1 MKDLMGQ
8 AIWDYYYDN
17 SPENLQTETSISEL
31 DDLPID
37 YLFRS
42 FKKMNP
48 LEQKAL
54 ELTKGKALDIGSGAG
69 SHSLFLQN
77 EKNLEVTALD
87 ISPKS
92 IEISKIRGVQNAI
105 CANILDF
112 NPIKKFDTILLLM
125 NGIGLC
131 GTIENLKT
139 FLKKAEELLNED
151 GRLVFD
157 SSDTIYMYEHDIL
170 PERYYG
176 EVECAYSY
184 KNLKT
189 DYFKWLYIDQDKL
202 REVAQ
207 ELGWEMKVLFE
218 DNHYQY
224 LVELKK

>member
-1 MKDLMGQ
+1 M
-8 AIWDYYYDN
+8 
-17 SPENLQTETSISEL
+17 T
-31 DDLPID
+31 DLPGLAIKD
-37 YLFRS
+37 FYEKKLKSKLYVHDQFGPKVEMPISMYFRNEVE
-42 FKKMNP
+42 MP
-48 LEQKAL
+48 ELEDVAL
-54 ELTKGKALDIGSGAG
+54 ENCEGRVLDVGAGAG
-69 SHSLFLQN
+69 SHALALQV
-77 EKNLEVTALD
+77 KGLDVSALE
-87 ISPKS
+87 ISPAACEVMES
-92 IEISKIRGVQNAI
+92 RGVKDVI
-105 CANILDF
+105 CADF
-112 NPIKKFDTILLLM
+112 FKFNSEEKYDTILLLM

-189 DYFKWLYIDQDKL
+189 DFFKWLYIDQDKL
-202 REVAQ
+202 REVAH

>member
-1 MKDLMGQ
+1 M
-8 AIWDYYYDN
+8 
-17 SPENLQTETSISEL
+17 T
-31 DDLPID
+31 DLPGLAIKD
-37 YLFRS
+37 FYEKKLKSKLYVHDQFGPKVEMPISMYFRNEVE
-42 FKKMNP
+42 MP
-48 LEQKAL
+48 ELEDVAL
-54 ELTKGKALDIGSGAG
+54 ENCEGRVLDVGAGAG
-69 SHSLFLQN
+69 SHALALQV
-77 EKNLEVTALD
+77 KGLDVSALE
-87 ISPKS
+87 ISPAACEVMES
-92 IEISKIRGVQNAI
+92 RGVKDVI
-105 CANILDF
+105 CADF
-112 NPIKKFDTILLLM
+112 FKFNSEEKYDTILLLM

-139 FLKKAEELLNED
+139 FLKKAEELLKED

-207 ELGWEMKVLFE
+207 ELGWEMKILFE

>member
-1 MKDLMGQ
+1 M
-8 AIWDYYYDN
+8 
-17 SPENLQTETSISEL
+17 T
-31 DDLPID
+31 DLPGLAIKD
-37 YLFRS
+37 FYEKKLKSKLYVHDQFGPKVEMPISMYFRNEVE
-42 FKKMNP
+42 MP
-48 LEQKAL
+48 ELEDVAL
-54 ELTKGKALDIGSGAG
+54 ENCEGRVLDVGAGAG
-69 SHSLFLQN
+69 SHALALQV
-77 EKNLEVTALD
+77 KGLDVSALE
-87 ISPKS
+87 ISPAACEVMES
-92 IEISKIRGVQNAI
+92 RGVKDVI
-105 CANILDF
+105 CADF
-112 NPIKKFDTILLLM
+112 FKFNSEEKYDTILLLM

>member
-1 MKDLMGQ
+1 M
-8 AIWDYYYDN
+8 
-17 SPENLQTETSISEL
+17 T
-31 DDLPID
+31 DLPGLAIKD
-37 YLFRS
+37 FYEKKLKSKLYVHDQFGPKVEMPISMYFRNEVE
-42 FKKMNP
+42 MP
-48 LEQKAL
+48 ELEDVAL
-54 ELTKGKALDIGSGAG
+54 ENCEGRVLDVGAGAG
-69 SHSLFLQN
+69 SHALALQV
-77 EKNLEVTALD
+77 KGLDVSALE
-87 ISPKS
+87 ISPAACEVMES
-92 IEISKIRGVQNAI
+92 RGVKDVI
-105 CANILDF
+105 CADF
-112 NPIKKFDTILLLM
+112 FKFNSEEKYDTILLLM

-189 DYFKWLYIDQDKL
+189 DFFKWLYIDQDKL

>member
-1 MKDLMGQ
+1 M
-8 AIWDYYYDN
+8 
-17 SPENLQTETSISEL
+17 T
-31 DDLPID
+31 DLPGLAIKD
-37 YLFRS
+37 FYEKKLKSKLYVHDQFGPKVEMPISMYFRDEVE
-42 FKKMNP
+42 MP
-48 LEQKAL
+48 ELEDVAL
-54 ELTKGKALDIGSGAG
+54 ENCEGRVLDVGAGAG
-69 SHSLFLQN
+69 SHALALQV
-77 EKNLEVTALD
+77 KGLDVSALE
-87 ISPKS
+87 ISPAACEVMES
-92 IEISKIRGVQNAI
+92 RGVKDVI
-105 CANILDF
+105 CSDF
-112 NPIKKFDTILLLM
+112 FKFNSKEKYDTILLLM

-189 DYFKWLYIDQDKL
+189 DFFKWLYIDQDKL
-202 REVAQ
+202 REVAE

>member
-1 MKDLMGQ
+1 M
-8 AIWDYYYDN
+8 
-17 SPENLQTETSISEL
+17 T
-31 DDLPID
+31 DLPGLAIKD
-37 YLFRS
+37 FYEKKLKSKLYVHDQFGPKVEMPISMYFRDEVE
-42 FKKMNP
+42 MP
-48 LEQKAL
+48 ELEDVAL
-54 ELTKGKALDIGSGAG
+54 ENCEGRILDVGAGAG
-69 SHSLFLQN
+69 SHALALQV
-77 EKNLEVTALD
+77 KGLDVSALE
-87 ISPKS
+87 ISPAACEVMES
-92 IEISKIRGVQNAI
+92 RGVKDVI
-105 CANILDF
+105 CADF
-112 NPIKKFDTILLLM
+112 FKFNSEEKFDTILLLM

-139 FLKKAEELLNED
+139 FLKKSEELLNED

-189 DYFKWLYIDQDKL
+189 DFFKWLYIDQDKL
-202 REVAQ
+202 REVAE

>member
-1 MKDLMGQ
+1 M
-8 AIWDYYYDN
+8 
-17 SPENLQTETSISEL
+17 T
-31 DDLPID
+31 DLPGLAIKD
-37 YLFRS
+37 FYEKKLKSKLYVHDQFGPKVEMPISMYFRNEVE
-42 FKKMNP
+42 MP
-48 LEQKAL
+48 ELEDIAL
-54 ELTKGKALDIGSGAG
+54 ENCEGRVLDVGAGAG
-69 SHSLFLQN
+69 SHALALQV
-77 EKNLEVTALD
+77 KGFDVSALE
-87 ISPKS
+87 ISPS
-92 IEISKIRGVQNAI
+92 ACGVMESRGVKHVI
-105 CANILDF
+105 CADF
-112 NPIKKFDTILLLM
+112 FKFNSEEKYDTILLLM

-189 DYFKWLYIDQDKL
+189 DFFKWLYIDQDKL
-202 REVAQ
+202 REVAE

>member
-1 MKDLMGQ
+1 M
-8 AIWDYYYDN
+8 
-17 SPENLQTETSISEL
+17 T
-31 DDLPID
+31 DLPGLAIKD
-37 YLFRS
+37 FYEKKLKSKLYVHDQFGPKVEMPISMYFRDEVE
-42 FKKMNP
+42 MP
-48 LEQKAL
+48 ELEDV
-54 ELTKGKALDIGSGAG
+54 ALDHCVGRVLDVGAGAG
-69 SHSLFLQN
+69 SHALALQVKGH
-77 EKNLEVTALD
+77 EVSALE
-87 ISPKS
+87 ISPAACEVMES
-92 IEISKIRGVQNAI
+92 RGVKDVI
-105 CANILDF
+105 CADF
-112 NPIKKFDTILLLM
+112 FKFNSEEKYDTILLLM

-189 DYFKWLYIDQDKL
+189 DFFKWLYIDQDKL
-202 REVAQ
+202 REVTE
-207 ELGWEMKVLFE
+207 ELGWKMKVLFE

>member
-1 MKDLMGQ
+1 M
-8 AIWDYYYDN
+8 
-17 SPENLQTETSISEL
+17 T
-31 DDLPID
+31 DLPGLAIKD
-37 YLFRS
+37 FYEKKLKSKLYVHDQFGPKVEMPISMYFRDEVE
-42 FKKMNP
+42 MP
-48 LEQKAL
+48 ELEDVAL
-54 ELTKGKALDIGSGAG
+54 ENCEGRVLDVGAGAG
-69 SHSLFLQN
+69 SHALALQV
-77 EKNLEVTALD
+77 KGLDVSALE
-87 ISPKS
+87 ISPAACEVMES
-92 IEISKIRGVQNAI
+92 RGVKDVI
-105 CANILDF
+105 CADF
-112 NPIKKFDTILLLM
+112 FKFNSKEKYDTILLLM

-189 DYFKWLYIDQDKL
+189 DFFKWLYIDQDKL
-202 REVAQ
+202 REVAE

>member
-1 MKDLMGQ
+1 M
-8 AIWDYYYDN
+8 
-17 SPENLQTETSISEL
+17 T
-31 DDLPID
+31 DLPGLAIKD
-37 YLFRS
+37 FYEKKLKSKLYVHDQFGPKVEMPISMYFRNEVE
-42 FKKMNP
+42 MP
-48 LEQKAL
+48 ELEDVAL
-54 ELTKGKALDIGSGAG
+54 ENCEGRVLDVGAGAG
-69 SHSLFLQN
+69 SHALALQV
-77 EKNLEVTALD
+77 KGLDVSALE
-87 ISPKS
+87 ISPAACEVMKS
-92 IEISKIRGVQNAI
+92 RGVKDVI
-105 CANILDF
+105 CADF
-112 NPIKKFDTILLLM
+112 FKFNSEEKYDTILLLM

-189 DYFKWLYIDQDKL
+189 DFFKWLYIDQDKL